1 MIKIGM
7 LIADRYEVLEKVGT
21 GGMSDVYKAKDHRL
35 NRMVAVKVLK
45 QEFSENATF
54 VSKFR
59 VEAQAAAGLMHPNI
73 VNVYDVGEEKGAYYI
88 IMELVN
94 GITLKRYIEKKERL
108 VPREAVTVAIQ
119 VSMGLAAAHRN
130 HIIHRDI
137 KPQNIIISKEGKV
150 KVTDFGIA
158 KASTSNT
165 ITSNVMGSVHYTS
178 PEQARGGYS
187 DEKSDIYSLG
197 ITMYEM
203 LTGRVPFDG
212 ETNVAVALMHIQG
225 KMTPPRELEPSIPKS
240 FEKVILK
247 CTQKKPEWRYSS
259 ARELIADLRKVLTHP
274 DGEYVII
281 PGMEDAAGST
291 ITVSDADL
299 AKLNAADAGQ
309 PSGRRQEEP
318 EAAPAEK
325 ASFRKLED
333 LSDSEPV
340 KGKDV
345 EEAAD
350 EEDEEVDSHMGK
362 ILMTMGIIGFV
373 ILIIVLII
381 LGTYITGLAGSGF
394 SLFGKHAKET
404 GSETV
409 LTTQEQTKASASE
422 TKPTETTEETQEKVT
437 VPNLLGKTEADA
449 VKLLKKKNL
458 EYETKDGTSDKY
470 DAGEVCEQ
478 SVEAG
483 TSVSEHTTVILTI
496 CKGTDAF
503 ELDNVA
509 GIGYDT
515 AVSMLQAQ
523 GLKTKIKFISD
534 NTVGVDEVVYT
545 DPKAGSSVVEGDTI
559 TLYVHKDSASESVTV
574 PNVIGKDL
582 DDAVAEIE
590 SAGLTYN
597 GKSSDYS
604 DSYAEGKVMNQS
616 LTSGKSVTKG
626 EAMSITV
633 SLGAK
638 KQSSYSASISVPSP
652 FDSSSETEGELKIEV
667 SQGSE
672 TRTLFDDTVDADS
685 LPSSLS
691 DKSSS
696 DEDGTVTAYFNGE
709 KYDSFTVSYK

>member
-1 MIKIGM
+1 MLSPGTSLSGRYQIIERIG
-7 LIADRYEVLEKVGT
+7 A
-21 GGMSDVYKAKDHRL
+21 GGMAEVYKAKDTAL
-35 NRMVAVKVLK
+35 NRYVAVKVLR
-45 QEFSENATF
+45 SEYCSDETF
-54 VSKFR
+54 VRKFR
-59 VEAQAAAGLMHPNI
+59 VEAQSAAGLSHPNI
-73 VNVYDVGEEKGAYYI
+73 VSVYDVGQENDVHFI
-88 IMELVN
+88 VMELVE
-94 GITLKRYIEKKERL
+94 GITLKNYIDMKGKLDIKETL
-108 VPREAVTVAIQ
+108 NISVQIAQ
-119 VSMGLAAAHRN
+119 GLSAAHANR
-130 HIIHRDI
+130 IIHRDI
-137 KPQNIIISKEGKV
+137 KPQNIIISRDGKV
-150 KVTDFGIA
+150 KVTDFSIA
-158 KASTSNT
+158 RMADSTTVTTTAAGTVSY
-165 ITSNVMGSVHYTS
+165 IS

-299 AKLNAADAGQ
+299 ARLNAADAGQ